1 MEYEFS
7 GYKFMKAAP
16 NTKAYKASSRIA
28 SSSLPNKVDLRPYM
42 TTVENQGQV
51 GSCTANAVV
60 GACEYLIKKAAPKK
74 FFDVSRLFVYY
85 NARWRGNSQD
95 TDSGS
100 VIQYAVESL
109 QKFGACS
116 EKTWKYDT
124 AKVLTKP
131 NEPSYQEAANFKI
144 SDYQKVPVEL
154 ETWKKCLA
162 DGYPI
167 IFGCL
172 LFNSFDECNKKGG
185 IVPMPSTEDGGRKA
199 HGAHAMLCVGYSDVD
214 QMFIVRN
221 SWGADWGDKGNCYM
235 PYNYLMNPKFNLNDC
250 WMLKSTGNIP
260 DNQQS
265 WDNEQTTIINDG
277 QGFDRFDPEEANN
290 FDEEAFEDFDV
301 DGFLEEFFGGD
312 GEYQDEQPEDYE
324 ESFWEGDE
332 SLSFGEE
339 EDEDAEYDEDGNLI
353 EYDED
358 GNVINSASMG
368 EEEEDEEEGEEE
380 DEYEE
385 EEGDG
390 EEDEEYEEEEEGE
403 SEEYEEYE
411 EEEEGESEED
421 EEYEEEEVEEE
432 EPEEEEEEPEEEEEE
447 VVEEEP
453 EEDESEEEEE
463 E

>member
-1 MEYEFS
+1 MEHEFL

-16 NTKAYKASSRIA
+16 NTKTYKASSRIA

-95 TDSGS
+95 KDSGS

-124 AKVLTKP
+124 SKVLTKP
-131 NEPSYQEAANFKI
+131 NENSYQEAANFKI

-172 LFNSFDECNKKGG
+172 LFGSFDECSKKGG
-185 IVPMPSTEDGGRKA
+185 IVGMPSPDEAGRKA

-214 QMFIVRN
+214 QMFIIRN
-221 SWGADWGDKGNCYM
+221 SWGADWGERGYCYM
-235 PYNYLMNPKFNLNDC
+235 PYKYLMNAKFNLGDC

-260 DNQQS
+260 DNQET
-265 WDNEQTTIINDG
+265 WDNGDTTIINDG
-277 QGFDRFDPEEANN
+277 DGFDWFDADEAND
-290 FDEEAFEDFDV
+290 FDEDAFEDFDV
-301 DGFLEEFFGGD
+301 DSIIDDLFGDDAEYDEE
-312 GEYQDEQPEDYE
+312 EPEEYE

-332 SLSFGEE
+332 SLSFGDDDEE
-339 EDEDAEYDEDGNLI
+339 EDEDQEYDEDGNPI
-353 EYDED
+353 DVASMGAGEDEEEEYDED
-358 GNVINSASMG
+358 
-368 EEEEDEEEGEEE
+368 
-380 DEYEE
+380 
-385 EEGDG
+385 
-390 EEDEEYEEEEEGE
+390 
-403 SEEYEEYE
+403 
-411 EEEEGESEED
+411 ESEED
-421 EEYEEEEVEEE
+421 EEEYDEESEEEEGEPEEDEEE
-432 EPEEEEEEPEEEEEE
+432 EPEEEEEYEEEEEEPEEEEPEE
-447 VVEEEP
+447 EEYEEEEP
-453 EEDESEEEEE
+453 EEEEESDEEEEE
-463 E
+463 